1 MKKSF
6 LLELRRVSKS
16 FSGVSANSQVDFQIK
31 AGEIHALLGENG
43 AGKSTLMNII
53 CGLYQPDEGEIF
65 IQGRS
70 QDIRNSSAAINKGIG
85 MIHQHFMLIPGFT
98 SLENIILG
106 SEPGHALSIDF
117 KKARNRIAR
126 LSIDFGLPIDP
137 DAITENLPVG
147 IQQRVEIFK
156 ALYRKVDMLILD
168 EPTAVL
174 TPQEVDDL
182 FGVMRRLVEKKVSI
196 IFITHKLG
204 EVLAVADRI
213 SVMRHGRITGTVR
226 PDQTDEKQLAAMM
239 VGREVMLRID
249 KPPARPGK
257 PIFEVKNLAVPGSSG
272 IEAVSDVSFRVREG
286 EIIGIAGV
294 QGNGQTE
301 LAEAVAGLRK
311 VKAGSISLSGNR
323 MPPLN
328 PRKMI
333 ENGLAHIP
341 EDRMKY
347 GLVPSFSVAE
357 NQVLCSYYKAPFARV
372 AWRNQHEIIQNSKM
386 LIKRFDIRTTGPESP
401 VQTLSG
407 GNQQKVIISR
417 ELSRKIFFLL
427 ANQPTRGLDVGSIEY
442 VHGRLIEMR
451 NKGLGI
457 LLISSELDEI
467 VSLSD
472 TILVMYRG
480 RIVSSRKATDFTKE
494 ELGLIMTRGMDRR
507 NDSAALCNR

>member
-1 MKKSF
+1 MNESF
-6 LLELRRVSKS
+6 LLEMRRISKS
-16 FSGVSANSQVDFQIK
+16 FSGVLANSQIDFQLK

-65 IQGRS
+65 IKGRS
-70 QDIRNSSAAINKGIG
+70 QGIRNPGEAIKNGIG

-106 SEPGHALSIDF
+106 SEPCRGLSIDF
-117 KKARNRIAR
+117 KRARSQIVE
-126 LSIDFGLPIDP
+126 LSSDFGLPIDP
-137 DAITENLPVG
+137 DSITENLPVG

-156 ALYRKVDMLILD
+156 ALYRKADVLILD

-174 TPQEVDDL
+174 TPQEADDL
-182 FGVMRRLVEKKVSI
+182 FGVMRRLVKRGVSI

-204 EVLAVADRI
+204 EVLAIADKI
-213 SVMRHGRITGTVR
+213 SVMRRGKIQGTVK
-226 PDQTDEKQLAAMM
+226 PGDTDEKQLAAMV

-249 KPPARPGK
+249 KSPVRPGRTV
-257 PIFEVKNLAVPGSSG
+257 FEVKNLAVPGSSG
-272 IEAVSDVSFRVREG
+272 IEAVSDVSFRVRAG

-301 LAEAVAGLRK
+301 LAEAVTGLRK
-311 VKAGSISLSGNR
+311 VKAGSISLSGKG
-323 MPPLN
+323 MPSLN

-341 EDRMKY
+341 EDRLKY
-347 GLVPSFSVAE
+347 GLVLPFSVAE
-357 NQVLCSYYKAPFARV
+357 NQVLCSYYKAPFARF
-372 AWRNQHEIIQNSKM
+372 AWRNQHEMIQNSKA
-386 LIKRFDIRTTGPESP
+386 LIKHFDIRTKGPETP
-401 VQTLSG
+401 VQKLSG

-417 ELSRKIFFLL
+417 ELSREIFFLV

-451 NKGLGI
+451 DKGLGI

-467 VSLSD
+467 LSLSD
-472 TILVMYRG
+472 TIIVIYRG
-480 RIVSSRKATDFTKE
+480 RVISIRKAADFTKE
-494 ELGLIMTRGMDRR
+494 ELGLIMTRGIEGQREI
-507 NDSAALCNR
+507 SL

>member
-1 MKKSF
+1 
-6 LLELRRVSKS
+6 L
-16 FSGVSANSQVDFQIK
+16 K

-65 IQGRS
+65 IKGRP
-70 QDIRNSSAAINKGIG
+70 QAIRNPREAIKKGVG

-106 SEPGHALSIDF
+106 SEPTRGLSIDF
-117 KKARNRIAR
+117 KKARSRIAG
-126 LSIDFGLPIDP
+126 LSSDFGLPIDP
-137 DAITENLPVG
+137 DSITENLPVG

-156 ALYRKVDMLILD
+156 ALYRKVDVLILD

-174 TPQEVDDL
+174 TPREADDL
-182 FGVMRRLVEKKVSI
+182 FGVMRRLVARGVSI

-204 EVLAVADRI
+204 EVLAIADTI
-213 SVMRHGRITGTVR
+213 SVMRDGKIKGTVKS
-226 PDQTDEKQLAAMM
+226 DETDERGLAAMM

-249 KPPARPGK
+249 KSQGRPGRT
-257 PIFEVKNLAVPGSSG
+257 IFEVQHLTVAGSSG
-272 IEAVSDVSFRVREG
+272 IEAVSDVSFRVRAG

-311 VKAGSISLSGNR
+311 VKAGSIRLSGKI
-323 MPPLN
+323 MPSLN

-341 EDRMKY
+341 EDRLKY
-347 GLVPSFSVAE
+347 GLVLPFSVAE
-357 NQVLCSYYKAPFARV
+357 NQVLCSYYKAPFASF
-372 AWRNQHEIIQNSKM
+372 AWRNRYEMIQNSKT
-386 LIKRFDIRTTGPESP
+386 LIKRFDIRTNGPHAP

-407 GNQQKVIISR
+407 GNRQKVIISR
-417 ELSRKIFFLL
+417 ELSREICFLL

-451 NKGLGI
+451 DNGLGI

-467 VSLSD
+467 LSLSD
-472 TILVMYRG
+472 TIIVMYRG
-480 RIVSSRKATDFTKE
+480 RIVSSRKAADFTKE
-494 ELGLIMTRGMDRR
+494 ELGLIMTRGIEGH
-507 NDSAALCNR
+507 SEISS